1 MPSEQ
6 RLHPATL
13 LFDVAAHIK
22 RFAVPAVLVILGMS
36 TSSGG
41 PGGNFG
47 RMPAGWEV
55 WLLILFVPATLTSI
69 ARYLSFRLRYDEHEL
84 VIKTGLMFRNVRHIP
99 YSRVQNVDAVQNA
112 VHRLLKVVEVRLE
125 TGGGQEEEARL
136 SVLPLA
142 ALDELRARV
151 AGGAA
156 HAQPEAA
163 PSENPVLLHLPL
175 KEVLLLG
182 LLENRGMVLIG
193 AGMGVLWEMGILD
206 RLSGQFFGSANR
218 RFIRQQA
225 RSIFE
230 DGLPIERLAILLAVV
245 AAFLLLV
252 RIISMMWAF
261 MRLYDFR
268 LTRIGEDLRTEYG
281 LLTRVT
287 ATVPLRRVQT
297 ITIAAGPL
305 YRLLKRTTVR
315 VATAG
320 GGGAKNQSA
329 ARGREWLA
337 PLIRQD
343 ALPQL
348 VQQVVPGFDL
358 TAVHWQAVH
367 PRAFARALKPAL
379 LTTAVVTL
387 VAAMTIGWGAIVIA
401 APMLLW
407 SVVATRQY
415 VGHLGWAEG
424 EEVVMMRSG
433 WLWRQIT
440 LARVNKIQAV
450 AMHQSPFDRRA
461 AMARVRVDTAGAGEF
476 SHRVDVPYL
485 DRDVARRLAE
495 RLSAY
500 AANTAFKW

>member
-1 MPSEQ
+1 
-6 RLHPATL
+6 
-13 LFDVAAHIK
+13 
-22 RFAVPAVLVILGMS
+22 
-36 TSSGG
+36 
-41 PGGNFG
+41 
-47 RMPAGWEV
+47 
-55 WLLILFVPATLTSI
+55 
-69 ARYLSFRLRYDEHEL
+69 
-84 VIKTGLMFRNVRHIP
+84 
-99 YSRVQNVDAVQNA
+99 
-112 VHRLLKVVEVRLE
+112 
-125 TGGGQEEEARL
+125 
-136 SVLPLA
+136 
-142 ALDELRARV
+142 
-151 AGGAA
+151 
-156 HAQPEAA
+156 
-163 PSENPVLLHLPL
+163 
-175 KEVLLLG
+175 
-182 LLENRGMVLIG
+182 
-193 AGMGVLWEMGILD
+193 
-206 RLSGQFFGSANR
+206 
-218 RFIRQQA
+218 
-225 RSIFE
+225 
-230 DGLPIERLAILLAVV
+230 
-245 AAFLLLV
+245 
-252 RIISMMWAF
+252 
-261 MRLYDFR
+261 
-268 LTRIGEDLRTEYG
+268 
-281 LLTRVT
+281 
-287 ATVPLRRVQT
+287 
-297 ITIAAGPL
+297 
-305 YRLLKRTTVR
+305 
-315 VATAG
+315 
-320 GGGAKNQSA
+320 
-329 ARGREWLA
+329 LA

-433 WLWRQIT
+433 WLRRQIT